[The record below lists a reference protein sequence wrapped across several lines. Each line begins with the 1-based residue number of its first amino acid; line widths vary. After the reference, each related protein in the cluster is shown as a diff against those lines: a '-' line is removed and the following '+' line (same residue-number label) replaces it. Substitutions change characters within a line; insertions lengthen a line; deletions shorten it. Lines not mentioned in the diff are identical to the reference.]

1 MFALHPA
8 SDRKR
13 SSGFATGDVQ
23 DTAPVPVHE
32 PVGASCETVAELP
45 VQAVSLPALHGDMPG
60 ERVQQLDVALGVVDG
75 LSQSYCVTSSTS
87 NSPLA
92 SISSRWRAAR
102 RGAGEGCRGP
112 APRRSRRRRAGLS
125 TKKVSPSHHTG

>member
-75 LSQSYCVTSSTS
+75 LDCRRKRCHPHITRDDMGGPQMARWPPGTS
-87 NSPLA
+87 
-92 SISSRWRAAR
+92 AA
-102 RGAGEGCRGP
+102 A
-112 APRRSRRRRAGLS
+112 ALW
-125 TKKVSPSHHTG
+125 